1 MKNLKKFLLLLAIP
15 MLAFTVAHKFYVSV
29 THVDYSEKD
38 DALQIT
44 TRIFIDD
51 LEAVLRE
58 RYSTETYLAT
68 DAETDAAAGLIEKYL
83 RSRFTVRVN
92 GDDRPFRFLGKKY
105 DNDVVVCYLE
115 VPELDL
121 PRLKSLEVQND
132 ILTDL
137 FEEQQNVVHFQIKGE
152 KKSFVLV
159 RENDKGM
166 LNW

>member
-1 MKNLKKFLLLLAIP
+1 MRKLNKYLILLALP
-15 MLAFTVAHKFYVSV
+15 LLAFAAHKFYLSV

-38 DALQIT
+38 DSLQIT

-51 LEAVLRE
+51 LEAVLLE
-58 RYSTETYLAT
+58 RYDTETNLAT
-68 DAETDAAAGLIEKYL
+68 DMETDAAGDLIEKYL
-83 RSRFTVRVN
+83 HSRFMVRVN
-92 GDDRPFRFLGKKY
+92 GEDRPFQFLGKKY

-115 VPELDL
+115 VPELGL

-137 FEEQQNVVHFQIKGE
+137 FEEQKNVVHFQIKGE

-166 LNW
+166 LKW